1 MNRRTKPLITLLCII
16 SAVLFCALSAY
27 ATETDI
33 VNSEEPIATNIYI
46 VKAAN
51 CKTKYDA
58 GDYFDPTGFR
68 MLVTCSNAESFVIQP
83 HQLQYLQTGP
93 LTTED
98 TVITFY
104 YQHLTYDI
112 PITVT
117 NNRRP
122 VEIEL
127 QSTKTEYLALEK
139 INASDF
145 TVALLYSDG
154 TTEPID
160 LSLCKFYPELGSAIS
175 AYDKTIEVSYT
186 LSDVTYTDSVNVTV
200 SPILLADIQG
210 VANAFLYESAE
221 PSLPEGLT
229 VTAYYN
235 GYQTI
240 SQVITDFVFSY
251 EYDYVKA
258 DENGKTRIKL
268 ILDSKT
274 VDIEVNVLPIVGYN
288 ISGLK
293 NAYYYGDSFSASDVR
308 VYATYSDGTSSN
320 ITSQITIDAPEII
333 TASSKITASHNGY
346 DLKDFLKISTPEG
359 TLTVINQPNK
369 LQYEV
374 GEIFDSTGLS
384 LAIEYTDGHR
394 VLLFPNDYAL
404 NCSAPLTKADKF
416 VTAEYFGAKTNISIS
431 VGDEAYI
438 VSLSIIGS
446 PDVLNYYEGHTL
458 NTSGLLIQANFSD
471 GTSSIIDHRNLTF
484 IPALN
489 TPLTTDITSVTIS
502 ANDGTDKYCEVV
514 LPITVAEKHPTV
526 LVATSQP
533 NKLVYAEGEIFDPD
547 GLALSLIFNDMS
559 SIVPSSFSFDPELGS
574 PIILR
579 SNATEKY
586 IIHAIY
592 EYEGVE
598 YTYPIEITVT
608 PAEVENLIVLR
619 PPSKVTYEIGDP
631 FDPSGLELI
640 LVYKDRSLTSPKV
653 PAEYYSFSPSI
664 ITNETREITV
674 TFRDLTLTIPIVV
687 NGAETSE
694 PDVTTEPEPPVTSE
708 PEVTTEPNQSTDEE
722 TTAEP
727 VVTTEPE
734 TSEPET
740 SEPEVTTE
748 SEISTSPE
756 EITTDGETT
765 TEPNIGDKDK
775 VPSLLSLW
783 IIVIVV
789 IVAALIALII
799 YYKKNFT

>member
-1 MNRRTKPLITLLCII
+1 MTKKLKLIVLLLCVVCTLPLLLIPAFADETN
-16 SAVLFCALSAY
+16 AVQ
-27 ATETDI
+27 ATHMI
-33 VNSEEPIATNIYI
+33 I
-46 VKAAN
+46 VKGVGY
-51 CKTKYDA
+51 KDSYIEGEVFLK
-58 GDYFDPTGFR
+58 
-68 MLVTCSNAESFVIQP
+68 SSFFGKV
-83 HQLQYLQTGP
+83 
-93 LTTED
+93 
-98 TVITFY
+98 F
-104 YQHLTYDI
+104 
-112 PITVT
+112 
-117 NNRRP
+117 
-122 VEIEL
+122 
-127 QSTKTEYLALEK
+127 
-139 INASDF
+139 
-145 TVALLYSDG
+145 YSDG
-154 TTEPID
+154 TSKFIMTADLDYLEKGPLTRDMTSITFIYEGLTCSFPITVAPD
-160 LSLCKFYPELGSAIS
+160 PLARQITGIEIIASKTDYLAFDTLPATAFAVKATYSDGTSEIVDSSLCKFYPELGQPLSSDHKSLKATYTVGNAEYTAETAINVMPVLYHEFTGADT
-175 AYDKTIEVSYT
+175 AYLYEGLAPDAPRGLGVTVFFDEART
-186 LSDVTYTDSVNVTV
+186 LSKALTTFGITYPENIVH
-200 SPILLADIQG
+200 
-210 VANAFLYESAE
+210 ANEF
-221 PSLPEGLT
+221 
-229 VTAYYN
+229 
-235 GYQTI
+235 
-240 SQVITDFVFSY
+240 
-251 EYDYVKA
+251 
-258 DENGKTRIKL
+258 GKTTIG
-268 ILDSKT
+268 IVIDTKT
-274 VDIEVNVLPIVGYN
+274 VELEINVLPISSYK
-288 ISGLK
+288 ITGL
-293 NAYYYGDSFSASDVR
+293 NEVYYYGDAITLDQVR
-308 VYATYSDGTSSN
+308 VYAIYSDGTTVN
-320 ITSQITIDAPEII
+320 ITAEVSIEAPS
-333 TASSKITASHNGY
+333 TVVFGSKITASHNGF
-346 DLKDFLKISTPEG
+346 DLKDFISTTIPEG

-619 PPSKVTYEIGDP
+619 PPNKVTYEIGDP

-765 TEPNIGDKDK
+765 TEPNIDDKDK